1 MGPYAGA
8 QAEYLRVS
16 FAEVNCIKLPGTPG
30 DKWEDDFALLSD
42 IFPTGWFATEL
53 AKVKYGATLAV
64 FGAGPVGL
72 PSSIQLH
79 PSGSL
84 SGLRGGLQTRQAG

>member
-53 AKVKYGATLAV
+53 AKVKYGAPHWRSL
-64 FGAGPVGL
+64 GPG
-72 PSSIQLH
+72 
-79 PSGSL
+79 
-84 SGLRGGLQTRQAG
+84 R